1 MRLKRLL
8 ATFLCATMLITSS
21 GVTVSAAE
29 DRLEDDI
36 MLSAEEAGNAGDVL
50 TDEAPALLEDSESL
64 PEALVEE
71 DRGNLSTTN
80 NDLMSDD
87 GPVSDNDIDEL
98 INDKEKISSPFDTES
113 TILKLNTAVCH
124 DLTEWNYDFVEIP
137 AKVEVIPADP
147 TLFVGNNQIKT
158 VTFESGSVCSTLEAG
173 AFANSAIT
181 KFTAPKNMKVIA
193 ARAFQGCTG
202 LEKVTLRNVEEIGSY
217 AFDGCLSLVSGSI
230 TGGEYVKTIGDHAF
244 SNTGFVTVSF
254 GSMTQKEIEVGAS
267 AFAGCASLKTAVLPN
282 GVNAIPENCFN
293 NCKQLDKVTIG
304 SRTKVIET
312 NAFHNCTNLTTVTF
326 ANVEEIRTL
335 AFDGCA
341 KLAKVDLPATTRV
354 IEPDAFY
361 RCDLLTTM
369 YVRYINPA
377 TGVADGDDFEFAG
390 GGGDYTQR
398 LVYYP
403 QKLTIYAY
411 DGEVLKYADR
421 NNIKFVSL
429 LQERTVT
436 LSSSVSGFVTSY
448 GFRKTATGN
457 NSSTLKAKTGETVLV
472 ILNPVVT
479 ASDDK
484 SFIITKVYDEKDP
497 ENEEIEFKY
506 GGTSGTNGQWFSFT
520 MPSRD
525 VTVKFDYLAYTMVKK
540 GTITHD
546 ITGYEF
552 SYDPVE
558 DASGKVTGYVTPRSG
573 NKGQLKIYTTYK
585 GERYE
590 LGHWN
595 AQYKSDKT
603 SVVTISNTGLITA
616 VGQGRSTLAFSPKG
630 TTNIYSFTVSVNKG
644 VVLKDMYFDF
654 DKLDEEINGGDGY
667 GTVEKGTRSIEIGGV
682 VMTRDDIPIITY
694 YRSDLNNKLQNFN
707 LYLTAID
714 DDGGEVYVK
723 ADWGIRDTAIA
734 TLESKSNYDNKN
746 KVTIKKG
753 ATGETYIIA
762 NVPTDEEDE
771 KGKKITKYA
780 YAVLRVIDP
789 APKATKDSY
798 QLNKQCSYMADD
810 KDETLNDDG
819 ILVEVIQTEEFD
831 IDPASMGY
839 LLYTNTAENERVPFR
854 GINVRYIGES
864 PDNDRGFLYRLSVI
878 DGVNGDADINA
889 LAEGKYLD
897 YSGKKQLYMRCKFA
911 DEEKLGKFNSAYCFI
926 PLKQI
931 IVFNQPLKPKVK
943 QSGQINIFYNSMAY
957 VPEDNGFAGWTEIL
971 GEKAVKDT
979 TDVNFEANKKKYIAA
994 TINQITVEQ
1003 SYKVS
1008 QAKVDYTGRYKIG
1021 VDYNDNDGTEIAD
1034 YVASTG
1040 DGGVRTRLI
1049 SAKNYAY
1056 FKNKNKRNQRETKDG
1071 EYFDSF
1077 ANNFTVTAA
1086 ENGKDFIIRRSDNEM
1101 AKINNV
1107 DVTSGYLLIYYKGY
1121 KNPVAYPIQLS
1132 VAATSPAYTLSPASG
1147 NDSFWNYNAGGENDI
1162 SFYVGL
1168 FNKKTGKSVIEGDG
1182 EELADGYPYIL
1193 QSEPTTRK
1201 SGKCIFNKEVPVEK
1215 YRDTDTNAMVITKN
1229 MSYLGKSVAS
1239 VVVKKSYWDKE
1250 VRYNFTVTETD
1261 KLPTAKFKSNKLPLN
1276 NRLQGEENARSI
1288 TLMVNQTPCTVEA
1301 DEPEFVGSR
1310 KQLEEGDYQNI
1321 SFDLKGE
1328 ENASSL
1334 EITASIS
1341 GDMKKGNYK
1350 FRISPVVIFTRQTI
1364 TLKPIT
1370 FTVSVADSQPTIKLN
1385 TSSYVFNVNY
1395 PGLETYMLNATF
1407 GNVPKG
1413 ADPEKVEID
1422 VSGAELVP
1430 TAKEDTPAYAM
1441 AEAVAG
1447 SFEFT
1452 DGSFSY
1458 NKDTKKF
1465 EGGAILKAVDDYATF
1480 SCTYKLTGATFN
1492 GTELKPLKIT
1502 IKSRQAQATVDV
1514 KAKNSINT
1522 VDKTSYTVYTP
1533 SFKNLV
1539 NPTIESISA
1548 LEFND
1553 DREYVDSETF
1563 ELIRE
1568 TKRDNK
1574 GELVETN
1581 VVDMYATHEPGSD
1594 GKDSCTN
1601 KNHKLMLSYIIGEDK
1616 LETAPFIVKPV
1627 QTLPTITAD
1636 PTSIVFYNNASE
1648 DNRVAT
1654 IELTKT
1660 SVLKAVIDTDAE
1672 HGGIKISDKN
1682 GNEPRNAFTVEYSDD
1697 GAESIEDIA
1706 PTAKKAK
1713 AGKAI
1718 IRCVAPELL
1727 QQGKKVKLI
1736 LETELEG
1743 QFEKT
1748 RGSEI
1753 VVEVMVK

>member
-8 ATFLCATMLITSS
+8 ATLLCATMLITSS
-21 GVTVSAAE
+21 SVPVSAAADGSGDDLILSVE
-29 DRLEDDI
+29 DEDSTAPSLI
-36 MLSAEEAGNAGDVL
+36 EESSVL
-50 TDEAPALLEDSESL
+50 TEDNAVSGEEPDVLEDSS
-64 PEALVEE
+64 PLV
-71 DRGNLSTTN
+71 S
-80 NDLMSDD
+80 NDGLI
-87 GPVSDNDIDEL
+87 SDNGIDEDADEL

-113 TILKLNTAVCH
+113 TTLKLNTAVCH
-124 DLTEWNYDFVEIP
+124 DLAEWDYDFVEIP

-147 TLFVGNNQIKT
+147 TLFVGNTRIKT
-158 VTFESGSVCSTLEAG
+158 VTFESGSVCSTLEPG

-181 KFTAPKNMKVIA
+181 KFTAPKDMKVIA
-193 ARAFQGCTG
+193 ARAFQGCVD
-202 LEKVTLRNVEEIGSY
+202 LDKVTLRNVEEIGSY
-217 AFDGCLSLVSGSI
+217 AFDGCLSLISGSI
-230 TGGEYVKTIGDHAF
+230 TGGEYVKTIGSFAF
-244 SNTGFVTVSF
+244 ANTGFVTVSF
-254 GSMTQKEIEVGAS
+254 GSMTQKEIELGAS

-282 GVNAIPENCFN
+282 GVVEIPENCFN

-304 SRTKVIET
+304 SRTKVINT
-312 NAFHNCTNLTTVTF
+312 HAFHNCINLATVSF

-341 KLAKVDLPATTRV
+341 KLAKVDLPATVRV

-361 RCDLLTTM
+361 RCDSLVTM

-448 GFRKTATGN
+448 GFRKTATGS
-457 NSSTLKAKTGETVLV
+457 NSTKINAKPGETVFVFISPLV
-472 ILNPVVT
+472 IAGV
-479 ASDDK
+479 DDK
-484 SFIITKVYDEKDP
+484 SFTIAKIYDEKDP
-497 ENEEIEFKY
+497 ENEEVVFNY
-506 GGTSGTNGQWFSFT
+506 GGVSGSNVWFTFK
-520 MPSRD
+520 MPTRD
-525 VTVKFDYLAYTMVKK
+525 VVVKFDPLAYTMINK
-540 GTITHD
+540 GKITHD

-558 DASGKVTGYVTPRSG
+558 DAAGNVVGYVTPRSG
-573 NKGQLKIYTTYK
+573 NKGQLKVYTTYK

-590 LGHWN
+590 LGAWN
-595 AQYKSDKT
+595 VQYKSSDTK
-603 SVVTISNTGLITA
+603 VVTISGTGLITA
-616 VGQGRSTLAFSPKG
+616 VGQGRATISFSPKG
-630 TTNIYSFTVSVNKG
+630 TSNVYSFTVSVNKG

-654 DKLDEEINGGDGY
+654 DKLDEEINNGDGY
-667 GTVEKGTRSIEIGGV
+667 GYVEKGTRSIEIGGV

-694 YRSDLNNKLQNFN
+694 YRSDLNNKLQSFD

-723 ADWGIRDTAIA
+723 ADWGIRDTRIA
-734 TLESKSNYDNKN
+734 TVETKTNYDNKN
-746 KVTIKKG
+746 KITIKKG
-753 ATGETYIIA
+753 STGETFIMA
-762 NVPTDEEDE
+762 SAPTDEEDE
-771 KGKKITKYA
+771 KGRKITKYA

-810 KDETLNDDG
+810 KDESLNDDG

-831 IDPASMGY
+831 IDPLSMGY
-839 LLYTNTAENERVPFR
+839 LLYTDTAENERVPFR
-854 GINVRYIGES
+854 GINVRYVGES
-864 PDNDRGFLYRLSVI
+864 PDNERGYLYRLSVI

-889 LAEGKYLD
+889 LAENKYID

-931 IVFNQPLKPKVK
+931 VVFNQMLKPTVKVT
-943 QSGQINIFYNSMAY
+943 GQINIFYNSMAY
-957 VPEDNGFAGWTEIL
+957 TPEDNDFAGWTEIL
-971 GEKAVKDT
+971 GDKAVKDE
-979 TDVNFEANKKKYIAA
+979 TDVNFEANKKKYIAS
-994 TINQITVEQ
+994 TVNQITLAQ
-1003 SYKVS
+1003 SYTEK
-1008 QAKVDYTGRYKIG
+1008 QAKIDYAGKYKKG
-1021 VDYNDNDGTEIAD
+1021 VDYNPGEETEIAD
-1034 YVASTG
+1034 YVDSFG
-1040 DGGVRTRLI
+1040 DDELRLRLI
-1049 SAKNYAY
+1049 SAKNYEY
-1056 FKNKNKRNQRETKDG
+1056 FKNKNKRKQRETKDG

-1077 ANNFTVTAA
+1077 ANNFTVTPA
-1086 ENGKDFIIRRSDNEM
+1086 ENGRDIIIRRSANEM
-1101 AKINNV
+1101 AKINNTP
-1107 DVTSGYLLIYYKGY
+1107 VTSGYVLIYYKGY
-1121 KNPVAYPIQLS
+1121 KNPVAYPIQLPVVS
-1132 VAATSPAYTLSPASG
+1132 TPPTYTISPATG

-1162 SFYVGL
+1162 NFYVGL
-1168 FNKKTGKSVIEGDG
+1168 FNKKTGKSVIDGDG

-1229 MSYLGKSVAS
+1229 MSYLGKSIAS
-1239 VVVKKSYWDKE
+1239 IVVKKSYWDKE
-1250 VRYNFTVTETD
+1250 VKYNFTVSETD
-1261 KLPTAKFKSNKLPLN
+1261 KVPTARFKTNKLPLN
-1276 NRLQGEENARSI
+1276 NQLQGEENARSI

-1301 DEPEFVGSR
+1301 DEPEFVGSKR
-1310 KQLEEGDYQNI
+1310 QLEEGDYQNI
-1321 SFDLKGE
+1321 SFDLQGE
-1328 ENASSL
+1328 ENTSSL
-1334 EITASIS
+1334 VITAYIN

-1350 FRISPVVIFTRQTI
+1350 FKIEPVAIFTRQAM

-1370 FTVSVADSQPTIKLN
+1370 FTVSVADAQPTIKLN

-1395 PGLETYMLNATF
+1395 PGLETYELNATF

-1430 TAKEDTPAYAM
+1430 TAKDGTPAYMM

-1480 SCTYKLTGATFN
+1480 SCTYNLTGATFN

-1502 IKSRQAQATVDV
+1502 IKSKQAQASVAV
-1514 KAKNSINT
+1514 AAKNSINT

-1533 SFKNLV
+1533 TFKNLV
-1539 NPTIESISA
+1539 NPTIESISV
-1548 LEFND
+1548 LEYND
-1553 DREYVDSETF
+1553 DREYEDSETF
-1563 ELIRE
+1563 ELKRE
-1568 TKRDNK
+1568 TKRNNK
-1574 GELVETN
+1574 GELVVTN
-1581 VVDMYATHEPGSD
+1581 IVDMYATHEPGSD

-1601 KNHKLMLSYIIGEDK
+1601 KNHKIRLSYVIGDDK
-1616 LETAPFIVKPV
+1616 LETDPMNNKPV
-1627 QTLPTITAD
+1627 QTLPTFTTE
-1636 PTSIVFYNNASE
+1636 PNSVVFYNNALE

-1682 GNEPRNAFTVEYSDD
+1682 ANEPRNAFTVEYSDE
-1697 GAESIEDIA
+1697 GAVDIDDI
-1706 PTAKKAK
+1706 PSTAKKAK